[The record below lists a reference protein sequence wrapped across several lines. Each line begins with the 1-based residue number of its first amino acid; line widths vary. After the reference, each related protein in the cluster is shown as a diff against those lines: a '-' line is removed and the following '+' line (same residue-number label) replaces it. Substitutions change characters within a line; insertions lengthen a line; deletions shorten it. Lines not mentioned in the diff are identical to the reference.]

1 MLTNGFTREEIDSCS
16 PGATLRCSESVV
28 MYETTEVTFTAGQTY
43 TVDSVS
49 DTIMVLKND
58 HGNAHMIDGYFFRR
72 HFSIATPAAPRQVV
86 HLSETGLHAGRRFC
100 GAARN
105 DGNRSVHA
113 IYAPLHAP
121 EFRQAVCDACLSV
134 WATNAYADGDAMPDY
149 IAEARQKHEPA
160 SAGTESTSAG
170 ASAPRLSLEMQ

>member
-1 MLTNGFTREEIDSCS
+1 MLTNGFTREEIDSCA
-16 PGATLRCSESVV
+16 PGATLKCRESVV

-49 DTIMVLKND
+49 DTVMVLKND
-58 HGNAHMIDGYFFRR
+58 YGCAHMIDGYFFRR
-72 HFSIATPAAPRQVV
+72 HFSIATPAAPRPVV

-100 GAARN
+100 GAARD

-121 EFRQAVCDACLSV
+121 EFRQTACEACLTA
-134 WATNAYADGDAMPDY
+134 WATEAYEDGDAMPDY
-149 IAEARQKHEPA
+149 IAEARQKHKTA
-160 SAGTESTSAG
+160 SAGAVSTSAG
-170 ASAPRLSLEMQ
+170 ASAPRLSLETQ